1 MDSSHRAIDE
11 SVAGMAMRLTSDRR
25 EVHRHAES
33 GWTEFW
39 TTAFIARRLLDLGY
53 KPELGQQVCAAD
65 ARMGVPPADLLDG
78 HLRRA
83 ASQGADPELLEAMRG
98 GFTGAVAS
106 RSCGSGPVIA
116 LRFDIDAL
124 DLIESDAASHRP
136 ARDGFASMNRGAA
149 HACGHDGH
157 VAIGLGVAETIARL
171 PCPLPGTLRL
181 IFQPAEEG
189 VRGAQSIVAA
199 GHLADVD
206 TVVGCHVFAGWATGE
221 MACGLGGYAATRKF
235 DVSFVGE
242 AAHAGGRPEGGKN
255 ALLAA
260 AAAALHLHA
269 LPRHHAGFTRV
280 HVGRMEAGTGRNVIP
295 DRALLV
301 AEVRGATSALC
312 ESMAERAARVIE
324 GAAAMYG
331 CEVQILPMGQAD
343 TAASDPVLAGRIEAV
358 ARAIGG
364 FAFHKVESVG
374 GSEDFTE
381 MMRAVQ
387 ARGGLA
393 ANIGIGAD
401 AYGIRREDPD
411 RSRVLAAHS
420 ATFDFDEAALSVGVR
435 LLSHLVVDLA
445 TDPLTRGVHGQAVAR
460 ETGGG
465 GDGPTGLDK

>member
-1 MDSSHRAIDE
+1 MTAGYDAEGARRSIDRT
-11 SVAGMAMRLTSDRR
+11 VATIAERLVDDRR
-25 EVHRHAES
+25 AVHRHAES

-39 TTAFIARRLLDLGY
+39 TTAYVVRQLRALGY
-53 KPELGQQVCAAD
+53 DVRIGREVCAAEE
-65 ARMGVPPADLLDG
+65 RMGVPPAEVLDG

-83 ASQGADPELLEAMRG
+83 ADQGADLDVLEAMRG
-98 GFTGAVAS
+98 GFTGAVAT
-106 RSCGSGPVIA
+106 RSGGGGPVIA

-124 DLIESDAASHRP
+124 DLVESDAPSHRP
-136 ARDGFASMNRGAA
+136 AREGFASVNRGAA

-157 VAIGLGVAETIARL
+157 AAIGLGVAEALARL
-171 PCPLPGTLRL
+171 PQPLPGTQRL

-189 VRGAQSIVAA
+189 VRGARSIVAA

-206 TVVGCHVFAGWATGE
+206 VVIGCHVLPGWAVGE
-221 MACGLGGYAATRKF
+221 LASGLGGYAATRKF
-235 DVSFVGE
+235 DVAFLGE

-280 HVGRMEAGTGRNVIP
+280 HVGRLEAGTGRNVIP

-301 AEVRGATSALC
+301 AEVRGASSDLC
-312 ESMAERAARVIE
+312 DSMFERAVRVIE

-331 CEVQILPMGQAD
+331 CGVEIRPMGRAG
-343 TAASDPVLAGRIEAV
+343 TASSDPSLAERVEQAAHRLGS
-358 ARAIGG
+358 
-364 FAFHKVESVG
+364 FAFHTVDAVG

-387 ARGGLA
+387 ARGGRA
-393 ANIGIGAD
+393 VNIGVGAD
-401 AYGIRREDPD
+401 AGGTRRGDAD

-420 ATFDFDEAALSVGVR
+420 ATFDFDEAALAVAVR
-435 LLSHLVVDLA
+435 LLSHLTVDLA
-445 TDPLTRGVHGQAVAR
+445 IRQDEDR
-460 ETGGG
+460 
-465 GDGPTGLDK
+465 

>member
-1 MDSSHRAIDE
+1 MLNRQERDQAHRSIEECVNGLGGKLA
-11 SVAGMAMRLTSDRR
+11 SDRR
-25 EVHRHAES
+25 DVHRHAES

-39 TTAFIARRLLDLGY
+39 TTSFVARRLSDLGY
-53 KPELGQQVCAAD
+53 ETKLGRDVCAAD
-65 ARMGVPPADLLDG
+65 ERMGVPPAEILDDR
-78 HLRRA
+78 LRRA
-83 ASQGADPELLEAMRG
+83 ADQGAEPELLGAMRG
-98 GFTGAVAS
+98 GLTGAVAS
-106 RSCGSGPVIA
+106 RARGNGPVIA

-124 DLIESDAASHRP
+124 DLVESNDHDHRP
-136 ARDGFASMNRGAA
+136 ARDGFASVNQGAA

-157 VAIGLGVAETIARL
+157 VAIGLGVAEVIAGL
-171 PCPLPGTLRL
+171 PFPLPGTLRL

-189 VRGAQSIVAA
+189 VRGARSIVAA

-206 TVVGCHVFAGWATGE
+206 VVVGCHLHTGWAVGE
-221 MACGLGGYAATRKF
+221 LASGLGGYAATRKF
-235 DVSFVGE
+235 DVSFGGE
-242 AAHAGGRPEGGKN
+242 AAHAGGRPEGGRN

-301 AEVRGATSALC
+301 AEVRGATTALC
-312 ESMAERAARVIE
+312 ESMYERAVRVIQ
-324 GAAAMYG
+324 GAASMYD
-331 CEVQILPMGQAD
+331 CSVEVRPMGRAD
-343 TAASDPVLAGRIEAV
+343 TAASDPPLAERIERV
-358 ARAIGG
+358 ARGMG
-364 FAFHKVESVG
+364 DFTFHKVEAVG

-393 ANIGIGAD
+393 ANVGIGAD
-401 AYGIRREDPD
+401 AHGTRRGDAD

-420 ATFDFDEAALSVGVR
+420 ARFDFDEAALGVAVR

-445 TDPLTRGVHGQAVAR
+445 TEQPA
-460 ETGGG
+460 
-465 GDGPTGLDK
+465 